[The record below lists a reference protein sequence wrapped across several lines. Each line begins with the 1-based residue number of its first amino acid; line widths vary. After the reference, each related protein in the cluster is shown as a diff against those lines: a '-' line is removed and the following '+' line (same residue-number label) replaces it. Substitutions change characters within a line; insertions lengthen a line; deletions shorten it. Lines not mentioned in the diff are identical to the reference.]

1 MDGKF
6 HVVMNNYRAGG
17 GGNYTMFKDKPIVKE
32 IPLDMTEIIT
42 NYILARQTVQA
53 TVNHNWEVVW

>member
-1 MDGKF
+1 MGSI

-17 GGNYTMFKDKPIVKE
+17 GGNYTMFKDKPIVKD

-42 NYILARQTVQA
+42 NYILDRQTVKA
-53 TVNHNWEVVW
+53 TVNHNWKVVW